1 MGCRRERRFLT
12 TSLLSKISVPIDNPQ
27 IFHIIFTTK
36 IAYDIIFLELE
47 RGVRVTMNQILQT
60 EKRKEKGPVEIRKI
74 IKFFVVAIIIFA
86 IILIGLGIYY
96 LVTNNNTIGGRDQVI
111 DTTPNV
117 NITKQEDNILI
128 EVNSKLV
135 ISKIVYRWND
145 DDDNIIEGEN
155 STSLSKTIDLP
166 YGTNVLNLTVIDIN
180 GKETKFQK
188 EYIVEG
194 DGKPVIELKLTTDNK
209 IKITVQDKTDLQYV
223 NYSWN
228 NDEPTKIETNA
239 DNKNLIEQII
249 EIPLGQNTLKVE
261 AVNIGNITS
270 SKELEVK
277 GIKPPTLSFKKQG
290 DYLIIRAEDEIG
302 LKVVDYTLNGQKYQ
316 LNYGNKTVIEYKQ
329 AIPKGESNMEI
340 TAENQ
345 DGGKTTKKVKI
356 IN

>member
-1 MGCRRERRFLT
+1 
-12 TSLLSKISVPIDNPQ
+12 
-27 IFHIIFTTK
+27 
-36 IAYDIIFLELE
+36 
-47 RGVRVTMNQILQT
+47 MNRILQT
-60 EKRKEKGPVEIRKI
+60 ENRREKGPAEIGKI
-74 IKFFVVAIIIFA
+74 IKFFVIAIIIFA

-96 LVTNNNTIGGRDQVI
+96 LVTNNNTTGGQDQVI
-111 DTTPNV
+111 DKAPDV
-117 NITKQEDNILI
+117 NITKQEDKILI
-128 EVNSKLV
+128 EVNSNIV

-145 DDDNIIEGEN
+145 EGDNIIEGEN
-155 STSLSKTIDLP
+155 STNLSKEIDLP
-166 YGTNVLNLTVIDIN
+166 FGTNILNLTVIDIN

-228 NDEPTKIETNA
+228 NDEPIKIEANA
-239 DNKNLIEQII
+239 DNKNLIEQVV

-277 GIKPPTLSFKKQG
+277 GIKSPTLSFKKQG
-290 DYLIIRAEDEIG
+290 DVLIIRAEDETG
-302 LKVVDYTLNGQKYQ
+302 LKVIDYTLNGQKYQ
-316 LNYGNKTVIEYKQ
+316 INYGNKTVIEYKQ
-329 AIPKGESNMEI
+329 PIQKGENYMEI

-345 DGGKTTKKVKI
+345 DGGKTSKKVKI

>member
-1 MGCRRERRFLT
+1 
-12 TSLLSKISVPIDNPQ
+12 
-27 IFHIIFTTK
+27 
-36 IAYDIIFLELE
+36 
-47 RGVRVTMNQILQT
+47 MNQILQT
-60 EKRKEKGPVEIRKI
+60 ENRREKGPAEIGKI
-74 IKFFVVAIIIFA
+74 IKFFVIAIIIFA

-96 LVTNNNTIGGRDQVI
+96 LVTNNNTTGGQDQVI
-111 DTTPNV
+111 DKAPDV
-117 NITKQEDNILI
+117 NITKQEDKILI
-128 EVNSKLV
+128 EVNSNIV

-145 DDDNIIEGEN
+145 EGDNIIEGEN
-155 STSLSKTIDLP
+155 STNLSKEIDLP
-166 YGTNVLNLTVIDIN
+166 FGTNILNLTVIDIN

-228 NDEPTKIETNA
+228 NDEPIKIEANA
-239 DNKNLIEQII
+239 DNKNLIEQVV

-277 GIKPPTLSFKKQG
+277 GIKSPTLSFKKQG
-290 DYLIIRAEDEIG
+290 DVLIIRAEDETG
-302 LKVVDYTLNGQKYQ
+302 LKVIDYTLNGQKYQ
-316 LNYGNKTVIEYKQ
+316 INYGNKTVIEYKQ
-329 AIPKGESNMEI
+329 PIQKGENYMEI

-345 DGGKTTKKVKI
+345 DGGKTSKKVKI

>member
-1 MGCRRERRFLT
+1 
-12 TSLLSKISVPIDNPQ
+12 
-27 IFHIIFTTK
+27 
-36 IAYDIIFLELE
+36 
-47 RGVRVTMNQILQT
+47 MNQILQT
-60 EKRKEKGPVEIRKI
+60 ENRREKGPVEIGKI

-96 LVTNNNTIGGRDQVI
+96 LVTNNNTTGGQDQVI
-111 DTTPNV
+111 DTAPDV
-117 NITKQEDNILI
+117 NITKQEDKILI
-128 EVNSKLV
+128 EVNSNIV
-135 ISKIVYRWND
+135 ISKIIYKWND
-145 DDDNIIEGEN
+145 EGENIIEGEN
-155 STSLSKTIDLP
+155 STSLSKQVDLP
-166 YGTNVLNLTVIDIN
+166 FGTNILNLTVIDIN

-228 NDEPTKIETNA
+228 NDEPIKIEANA
-239 DNKNLIEQII
+239 DNKNLIEQVI

-261 AVNIGNITS
+261 AVNIGNVTS

-277 GIKPPTLSFKKQG
+277 GIKSPTLSFKKQG
-290 DYLIIRAEDEIG
+290 DAIIIRAEDETG
-302 LKVVDYTLNGQKYQ
+302 LKIIDYTLNGQKYQ
-316 LNYGNKTVIEYKQ
+316 INYGNKTVIEYKQ
-329 AIPKGESNMEI
+329 AIQKGENYMEI

-345 DGGKTTKKVKI
+345 DGGKTSKKVKI

>member
-1 MGCRRERRFLT
+1 
-12 TSLLSKISVPIDNPQ
+12 
-27 IFHIIFTTK
+27 
-36 IAYDIIFLELE
+36 
-47 RGVRVTMNQILQT
+47 MNQILQT
-60 EKRKEKGPVEIRKI
+60 ENRREKGPVEIGKI
-74 IKFFVVAIIIFA
+74 IKFFVIAIIIFA

-96 LVTNNNTIGGRDQVI
+96 LVTNNNTTGGQDQVI
-111 DTTPNV
+111 DKAPDV
-117 NITKQEDNILI
+117 NITKQEDKILI
-128 EVNSKLV
+128 EVNSNII

-145 DDDNIIEGEN
+145 EGDNIIEGQN
-155 STSLSKTIDLP
+155 STNLSKEIDLP
-166 YGTNVLNLTVIDIN
+166 FGTNILNLTVMDIN

-228 NDEPTKIETNA
+228 NDEPTKIEANA
-239 DNKNLIEQII
+239 DNKNLIEQVV

-277 GIKPPTLSFKKQG
+277 GIKSPTLSFKKQG
-290 DYLIIRAEDEIG
+290 DVLIIRAEDETG
-302 LKVVDYTLNGQKYQ
+302 LKVIDYTLNGQKYQ
-316 LNYGNKTVIEYKQ
+316 INYGNKTVIEYKQ
-329 AIPKGESNMEI
+329 PIQKGENYMEI

-345 DGGKTTKKVKI
+345 DGGKTSKKVKI